1 MVHEPAWRLA
11 YELVYEIKNK
21 CIFLKK
27 KWYDLMKDS
36 SRLLQIGKGNWKSDK

>member
-27 KWYDLMKDS
+27 WYDLMKDS

>member
-1 MVHEPAWRLA
+1 MIWIMKD
-11 YELVYEIKNK
+11 YDIIK
-21 CIFLKK
+21 ISAFFRK